1 MMFGMGLTMPT
12 DLKPIFCRIAD
23 AKAVFGIGRS
33 TVYEMV
39 KRKEI
44 TIHKRGK
51 TALLEVDEVTRAIKG
66 GDEDIEP

>member
-1 MMFGMGLTMPT
+1 MIAP
-12 DLKPIFCRIAD
+12 KPIFVRVAD

-51 TALLEVDEVTRAIKG
+51 TALLKVEEVERAIEG